1 MMRVAMACFLNLLLA
16 VSAATA
22 QTFPSRPVQVIV
34 PSSPAGITD
43 IAARFLGERLS
54 DLWGKQVVIDNR
66 PGGGGSIGVASAVRA
81 TPDGYTLLMT
91 TNGELALNP
100 AINAKTKYDH
110 KKDLVPIAMIT
121 NNPIVFA
128 ANTGSPYKTLAD
140 VVSAAKASP
149 GNIAWASPGVGTWN
163 HLTGEWLADALGIKL
178 LHVPYRGGGPAG
190 TALAGGEI
198 PLGFVAISSALPHV
212 QSGRVKVLALT
223 SAHRS
228 KVDPEW
234 PTVAEGAVPGF
245 DSKQW
250 VGLYAPAGIDPALR
264 DKIEADVLSVLAQ
277 PAVKSRFETAGV
289 EVIGLRGAEAL
300 KQLEA
305 DSKIATEIARKANIH
320 VD

>member
-1 MMRVAMACFLNLLLA
+1 MMRIAMAGFLNLLFGL
-16 VSAATA
+16 SAATA
-22 QTFPSRPVQVIV
+22 QSYPTRPIQVIV

-54 DLWGKQVVIDNR
+54 ELWGKQVVVDNR
-66 PGGGGSIGVASAVRA
+66 PGGGGSIGVAAAVRS

-100 AINAKTKYDH
+100 AINAKTKYDF
-110 KKDLVPIAMIT
+110 KKDLVPIAMVT
-121 NNPIVFA
+121 NNPIVLA
-128 ANTGSPYKTLAD
+128 ANTSSPYKTLAD
-140 VVSAAKASP
+140 VAAAAKAQP

-212 QSGRVKVLALT
+212 QSGRVRVLALT

-250 VGLYAPAGIDPALR
+250 VGLYAPASIDPAIR
-264 DKIEADVLSVLAQ
+264 DKIEADVLSILAQ

-300 KQLEA
+300 KQLDA
-305 DSKIATEIARKANIH
+305 DSKIATEIARKANIQ
-320 VD
+320 VE

>member
-1 MMRVAMACFLNLLLA
+1 MMRIAMAGFLNLLLGL
-16 VSAATA
+16 SAATA
-22 QTFPSRPVQVIV
+22 QSYPTRPIQVIV

-54 DLWGKQVVIDNR
+54 ELWGKQVVVDNR
-66 PGGGGSIGVASAVRA
+66 PGGGGSIGVAAAVRS

-100 AINAKTKYDH
+100 AINAKTKYDF
-110 KKDLVPIAMIT
+110 KKDLVPIAMVT
-121 NNPIVFA
+121 NNPIVLA
-128 ANTGSPYKTLAD
+128 ANTSSPYKTLAD
-140 VVSAAKASP
+140 VAAAAKAQP

-190 TALAGGEI
+190 PALAGGEI

-212 QSGRVKVLALT
+212 QSGRVRVLALT

-250 VGLYAPAGIDPALR
+250 VGLYAPAGIDPAIR

-300 KQLEA
+300 KQLDA
-305 DSKIATEIARKANIH
+305 DSKIATEIARKANIQ
-320 VD
+320 VE

>member
-1 MMRVAMACFLNLLLA
+1 MMRIAMAGFLNLLLGL
-16 VSAATA
+16 SAATA
-22 QTFPSRPVQVIV
+22 QSYPTRPIQVIV

-54 DLWGKQVVIDNR
+54 ELWGKQVVVDNR
-66 PGGGGSIGVASAVRA
+66 PGGGGSIGVAAAVRS

-100 AINAKTKYDH
+100 AINAKTKYDF
-110 KKDLVPIAMIT
+110 KKDLVPIAMVT
-121 NNPIVFA
+121 NNPIVLA
-128 ANTGSPYKTLAD
+128 ANTSSPYKTLAD
-140 VVSAAKASP
+140 VAAAAKAQP

-212 QSGRVKVLALT
+212 QSGRVRVLALT

-250 VGLYAPAGIDPALR
+250 VGLYAPAGIDPAIR

-300 KQLEA
+300 KQLDA
-305 DSKIATEIARKANIH
+305 DSKIATEIARKANIQ
-320 VD
+320 VE

>member
-1 MMRVAMACFLNLLLA
+1 MMRTVIFSALSLLLWL
-16 VSAATA
+16 SAAAA
-22 QTFPSRPVQVIV
+22 QSFPSRPVSLIV

-54 DLWGKQVVIDNR
+54 DLWGKQVVVENR

-81 TPDGYTLLMT
+81 IPDGYTLLMT

-100 AINAKTKYDH
+100 AINAKTKYDY
-110 KKDLVPIAMIT
+110 KKDLVPIAMVT
-121 NNPIVFA
+121 NNPIVLA
-128 ANTGSPYKTLAD
+128 ANTGTPFKTLAD
-140 VVSAAKASP
+140 VVAAAKAQP
-149 GNIAWASPGVGTWN
+149 GTITWGSPGVGTWN

-198 PLGFVAISSALPHV
+198 SLGFLAISSALPHV
-212 QSGRVKVLALT
+212 QSGRVRVLALT
-223 SAHRS
+223 SGHRS
-228 KVDPEW
+228 KVDPDW

-250 VGLYAPAGIDPALR
+250 VGLYAPAGLDPALR

-305 DSKIATEIARKANIH
+305 DSKIAAEIARKANIQ
-320 VD
+320 VE